1 MRATPASSMP
11 LLVAG
16 IDTVL
21 LLIFA
26 GIGRRSHGEGIGGL
40 ALTAFPLVAGW
51 LIAALAS
58 GALRDRSTRLAS
70 LTWLGA
76 WPLAM
81 ALRAITGRGLAP
93 GFLIVSFVLPLALLV
108 GARLLIGDR
117 R

>member
-1 MRATPASSMP
+1 MRAAPASSMP

-26 GIGRRSHGEGIGGL
+26 GIGRRSHGEGIAGL

-70 LTWLGA
+70 LTWLAA

>member
-1 MRATPASSMP
+1 MRAAPASSMP

-70 LTWLGA
+70 LTWLAA